1 MNDFDIDLFE
11 GLFEDEPKKEAA
23 PKAAASKPQV
33 TTPAPKQTK
42 AKPKKTAEPNKTN
55 GTNKTKTPKTET
67 KPKAQKVDTMALAI
81 EAYFEQQ
88 CQIDPE
94 FAAKYRSGSK
104 TVKDAC
110 QYLNEYHKKDAVNGC
125 FHSSDDADNL
135 LAKKFIMDDKKQIK
149 GKSATSATGS
159 KPTKMESK
167 IAEMLPDDEEDDVDE
182 TAYERTDDN
191 DDDNDNKED
200 GGLIDIFDN
209 I

>member
-1 MNDFDIDLFE
+1 MEDFIDIFD
-11 GLFEDEPKKEAA
+11 GLLDDEPKKET
-23 PKAAASKPQV
+23 PKAAAPKPQV
-33 TTPAPKQTK
+33 TAPAPKQTT

-55 GTNKTKTPKTET
+55 GTNKTKTSKTET

-88 CQIDPE
+88 CQIDPG

-135 LAKKFIMDDKKQIK
+135 LAKKFIMDDKKQVK

-182 TAYERTDDN
+182 REETEKETE
-191 DDDNDNKED
+191 DDDF
-200 GGLIDIFDN
+200 IDIFDN